1 MPPLSILIW
10 LPLACGVLGAL
21 LSLLGRRD
29 ETQPAGG
36 AQGETGSGSEA
47 DGPLDAGHGWSI
59 PGLAALVGSLGALGL
74 AIAYIAAYGP
84 GSHGLK
90 DVTDV
95 VWISELGIHYKLGVD
110 GLNVLLIG
118 LTTLLFAVSVLALNL
133 RAARNRVPRARTF
146 YFHMMLAESAV
157 LGAFLAQDLILFVA
171 FFDLMLI
178 PFYFLIGGWGVG
190 PDRVRATIKLVI
202 YTLVGSLLMLAAAI
216 ATGVLAS
223 QAHGTPIT
231 FVLSQLQ
238 AVPLSSGS
246 QEWIFL
252 FFAAAFLVKMP
263 AFPLQGWLPDGYRA
277 MPIEVLMVFSGVLSK
292 VGAYG
297 FLRIALPLFPHAAAH
312 FQVLMLLIALASI
325 LYGSVIAF
333 TQTDT
338 RLIAGYSSIA
348 QLGFITLGV
357 FSLNPQG
364 AQGALFQMVN
374 HGLVV
379 APVFFII
386 ALLAQRAGGSEDLKD
401 MGGIAFRA
409 PVLATIFLV
418 VALATLAMPGSANFV
433 GEFLI
438 LLGVFKA
445 KLAIAVIAFAGVVMA
460 SVYALRMFIRSM
472 HNRVAPSV
480 RSHELSIADGAV
492 LVPLLAAIVFL
503 ALYPQTALKRSEASV
518 NSSVAGAHAALS
530 APLTASAEAPGA
542 AGEEATRT
550 SERSSG
556 SGESRPEGEHGGE
569 AGAGEQAA
577 QAGEGSSSAE
587 GGAP

>member
-1 MPPLSILIW
+1 MAPLSILIW
-10 LPLACGVLGAL
+10 LPLACGLLGVLA
-21 LSLLGRRD
+21 SLLRRSK
-29 ETQPAGG
+29 PG
-36 AQGETGSGSEA
+36 AAEDTTTAEGISTPTGSGITSRLA
-47 DGPLDAGHGWSI
+47 QSGSL
-59 PGLAALVGSLGALGL
+59 PGVAALLGSLGALGL
-74 AIAYIAAYGP
+74 AIALIASYGP

-110 GLNVLLIG
+110 GLNVLLVG
-118 LTTLLFAVSVLALNL
+118 LTTLLFAAAVLALNL
-133 RAARNRVPRARTF
+133 RSPESRVARPRLF

-157 LGAFLAQDLILFVA
+157 LGALQAQDLALFVA

-178 PFYFLIGGWGVG
+178 PFYFLILIGDPTLPG

-216 ATGVLAS
+216 ATAVLAS
-223 QAHGTPIT
+223 SGHGVHIT
-231 FVLSQLQ
+231 FVFSQLQ
-238 AVPLSSGS
+238 ALPLSRGS

-263 AFPLQGWLPDGYRA
+263 AFPLQGWLPDGYKA

-297 FLRIALPLFPHAAAH
+297 FLRIVLPLFPQASAH
-312 FQVLMLLIALASI
+312 YQTLMLVIALLSI
-325 LYGSVIAF
+325 LYGSAMAF
-333 TQTDT
+333 TQTNT

-348 QLGFITLGV
+348 QLGFITLGI
-357 FSLNPQG
+357 FALNPQG
-364 AQGALFQMVN
+364 AQGALLQMVN

-379 APVFFII
+379 APIFFII
-386 ALLAQRAGGSEDLKD
+386 ALLARRAGGSEDIRE

-409 PVLATIFLV
+409 PVLATVFLV

-445 KLAIAVIAFAGVVMA
+445 KLAIAAIAFAGVVMA
-460 SVYALRMFIRSM
+460 SVYALRLFIGSM

-480 RSHELSIADGAV
+480 RSRELSVADGAV
-492 LVPLLAAIVFL
+492 LVPLLAVIVFL
-503 ALYPQTALKRSEASV
+503 ALYPQGALKRSEASAEAAV
-518 NSSVAGAHAALS
+518 SAAHAALS
-530 APLTASAEAPGA
+530 APLASATEASVG
-542 AGEEATRT
+542 ATRT
-550 SERSSG
+550 AGSSNEA
-556 SGESRPEGEHGGE
+556 SSNEASSAES
-569 AGAGEQAA
+569 A
-577 QAGEGSSSAE
+577 SSAE
-587 GGAP
+587 GTSR